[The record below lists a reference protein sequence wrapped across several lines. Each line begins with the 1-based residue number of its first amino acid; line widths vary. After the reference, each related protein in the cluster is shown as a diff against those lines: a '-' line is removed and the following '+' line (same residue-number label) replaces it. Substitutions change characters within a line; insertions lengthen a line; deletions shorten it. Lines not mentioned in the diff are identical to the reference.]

1 MVYKPV
7 RLSLVVPCY
16 NEEAVLQQTNS
27 ELGKLFKS
35 LAANDLIDIE
45 NSRVLYVDDGSTDN
59 TWPLIQR
66 LAINSKLVQAIQ
78 LSRNRGHQIALLA
91 GLHSSS
97 TGYDAIITIDAD
109 LQDDISV
116 VGDMIKLNQAGI
128 DIIFGVRKSRS
139 TDSRSKK
146 IFAEL
151 FYSAMKRI
159 GVETIANH
167 ADFRLLSQRA
177 LNAFIQYEESKPFIR
192 GLIPQL
198 GFKTAYVYYDRLA
211 RCHGYSKYPFK
222 KSFSLALDGLLSFSS
237 VPIRLVSLIGV
248 FFVLVAACIFG
259 WAFLSFLFGQ
269 SIRGWTSLII
279 LICTLGGV
287 QLLSLG
293 VIGEYIGRIY
303 QETKRRPKYHLS
315 ATIKPKN
322 IG

>member
-1 MVYKPV
+1 MTEIKPIS
-7 RLSLVVPCY
+7 LSLVIPCY
-16 NEEAVLQQTNS
+16 NEEAVLHQTNQQLCKLLTS
-27 ELGKLFKS
+27 LSASKLIELR
-35 LAANDLIDIE
+35 
-45 NSRVLYVDDGSTDN
+45 NSRILYVDDGSTDN
-59 TWPLIQR
+59 TWGLIQ
-66 LAINSKLVQAIQ
+66 LISQHSSLIQGIQ

-97 TGYDAIITIDAD
+97 PRYDAVITIDAD

-116 VGDMIKLNQAGI
+116 IPDMIKMNQAGI
-128 DIIFGVRKSRS
+128 DIVFGVRKGRS

-146 IFAEL
+146 GFALL

-159 GVETIANH
+159 GVETIPNH

-177 LNAFIQYEESKPFIR
+177 LKAFLQYEESKPFIR

-198 GFKTAYVYYDRLA
+198 GFKTACVYYDRLA
-211 RCHGYSKYPFK
+211 RCEGYSKYPFK

-237 VPIRLVSLIGV
+237 IPIRLVSLIGV
-248 FFVLVAACIFG
+248 FFVLIAILIFG

-279 LICTLGGV
+279 LTCTLGGV

-303 QETKRRPKYHLS
+303 QETKRRPKYHIS
-315 ATIKPKN
+315 DSITPDSN
-322 IG
+322 